1 MTTFSMKKRTRFGTW
16 NVRTLLES
24 SRLAQVCKEFKNYNL
39 LILGLSELRW
49 PDFGETTTTEGLH
62 LLYCGKPASDT
73 RSSGVGLLLSREA
86 HNAVISWKP
95 YSDRII
101 SVRLRTRARN
111 MTCIQ
116 CYAPTDVSEY
126 SVKEEFYSLL
136 DRAISSSNIGDILV
150 VMGDFNAQIG
160 PDNSS
165 LENIMGTHALGR
177 RTENG
182 ELFVNM
188 CAANNLV
195 IGGSL
200 FPHKPVH
207 KVTWVSP
214 DPVTE
219 NQIDHITISRKWR
232 GSLLDVRCKRGAD
245 IASDH
250 HLVVASMRIKLA
262 AVDNNVPTIQ
272 KKFDVIKLRNP
283 TVASNYNNA
292 LQQSLSS
299 TSFNQ
304 RKNWQNTKR
313 IITDAA
319 KAHIGY
325 KEHIHRL
332 VKRSARNDKRTWVS
346 NISTEA
352 QLAADTNRSGD
363 LYKLVKRII
372 NKPIISGRPIRNDD
386 GVLITSKDEQRDL
399 WADYY
404 SSMLSPGP
412 NYDPICNCTT
422 HDNVL
427 NISTTTP
434 SLSDIVC
441 AIKTLKNNKS
451 PGNDNISP
459 ELLKIDPYTSAQILL
474 PLVEDI
480 WINENVPEELK
491 EGIITM
497 SNNRLWHLTNQ
508 LPITVEIQRRKWNW
522 VGHTLRKSSSDIAR
536 TAIEWNQQ
544 GSRRRGRPAHTW
556 RRQIEI
562 DAANMHTSWNKI
574 KNIAMNRSR
583 WKDFVKALCS
593 L

>member
-1 MTTFSMKKRTRFGTW
+1 
-16 NVRTLLES
+16 
-24 SRLAQVCKEFKNYNL
+24 
-39 LILGLSELRW
+39 
-49 PDFGETTTTEGLH
+49 
-62 LLYCGKPASDT
+62 
-73 RSSGVGLLLSREA
+73 
-86 HNAVISWKP
+86 
-95 YSDRII
+95 
-101 SVRLRTRARN
+101 
-111 MTCIQ
+111 
-116 CYAPTDVSEY
+116 
-126 SVKEEFYSLL
+126 
-136 DRAISSSNIGDILV
+136 
-150 VMGDFNAQIG
+150 
-160 PDNSS
+160 
-165 LENIMGTHALGR
+165 
-177 RTENG
+177 
-182 ELFVNM
+182 M

-214 DPVTE
+214 DHVTE

-272 KKFDVIKLRNP
+272 RKFDVIKLRNP

-319 KAHIGY
+319 KAHIRY
-325 KEHIHRL
+325 KEHIRKQWISDDTWSLITKRKDLKAALNSAKTRNVKANLHSQYTAADRL

-372 NKPIISGRPIRNDD
+372 NKPSISGRPIRNDD
-386 GVLITSKDEQRDL
+386 GILITSKDERDQ

-434 SLSDIVC
+434 SLSDIQHQHLFGGPYAAV
-441 AIKTLKNNKS
+441 LFYKS
-451 PGNDNISP
+451 
-459 ELLKIDPYTSAQILL
+459 A
-474 PLVEDI
+474 
-480 WINENVPEELK
+480 
-491 EGIITM
+491 
-497 SNNRLWHLTNQ
+497 
-508 LPITVEIQRRKWNW
+508 
-522 VGHTLRKSSSDIAR
+522 
-536 TAIEWNQQ
+536 
-544 GSRRRGRPAHTW
+544 
-556 RRQIEI
+556 
-562 DAANMHTSWNKI
+562 
-574 KNIAMNRSR
+574 
-583 WKDFVKALCS
+583 
-593 L
+593 